1 MNINEVYVQ
10 SRRATAVTAMK
21 KVDDII
27 YLGLTGGSDTLA
39 KIDTK
44 TDEVS
49 LCADVFPW
57 VKNRNYNVK
66 IHNSLGALAD
76 GRLIM
81 GECSHFTWDGLPV
94 FNSYLKSELPEVMLE
109 RKRQQGYKDISYSEF
124 ALDNL
129 EQWNRVRDDKG
140 GKIVVYDPK
149 TDSSEVIAD
158 MPQFMYSQSMQV
170 DPVRNKAYINTIPD
184 NHFLVVDI
192 TSGKVTDHGRISEYG
207 HHNMVIAPNGICY
220 LGWVDYYSKTLRLAK
235 YVPDE
240 DRFYHMDT
248 VILRDIGSKIAGNQ
262 GIDQWIVTKSGEIY
276 VGMVANSL
284 MFKFHWEE
292 EAFECIGQATVSG
305 RVAAMEEDDDGIIWI
320 GAGYPNMHLVRFD
333 PKLTGRD
340 KMIDLGPVNDKNYRC
355 YFHASAYHNNKLYLG
370 ETDGFTPSVHI
381 IDLKQ
386 F

>member
-1 MNINEVYVQ
+1 MDVKEVYVK
-10 SRRATAVTAMK
+10 SRPATAVTAMR
-21 KVDDII
+21 KVNGCI
-27 YLGLTGGSDTLA
+27 YLGLTGGSAALA
-39 KIDTK
+39 CLDTK
-44 TDEVS
+44 TDEIR

-57 VKNRNYNVK
+57 VKNRGYNVK
-66 IHNSLGALAD
+66 IHNSLGVLAD

-94 FNSYLKSELPEVMLE
+94 FNSYLKSELPEVMLK
-109 RKRQQGYKDISYSEF
+109 RKREQGYDDISYSEF

-129 EQWNRVRDDKG
+129 EQWNRRRDDRG
-140 GKIVVYDPK
+140 GKVVIYDPLS
-149 TDSSEVIAD
+149 DRSHVAAEL
-158 MPQFMYSQSMQV
+158 PQYMYSQSMQV

-192 TSGKVTDHGRISEYG
+192 ATGSVTDHGRISEYG

-235 YVPDE
+235 YDPFE
-240 DRFYHMDT
+240 DRFHHLDT
-248 VILRDIGSKIAGNQ
+248 VILRDIGTKIAGNQ

-276 VGMVANSL
+276 VGTVANSL
-284 MFKFHWEE
+284 LFKFHWEAE
-292 EAFECIGQATVSG
+292 CFECLGQATESG
-305 RVAAMEEDDDGIIWI
+305 RVAVMEEDDDGIIWI

-333 PKLTGRD
+333 PKAAGMKKL
-340 KMIDLGPVNDKNYRC
+340 IDFGAVNEKNYRC

-381 IDLKQ
+381 IDLKKL
-386 F
+386 